1 MGTPMIPDKRI
12 QSTRLLSANSHRR
25 RKCEDEVSPVATDLF
40 IEIEFCQQNR
50 HGQDICGDSF
60 MTQKILEENRVIS
73 VLSDGLGHGLKANI
87 LSTMTATMA
96 LKFTASDVDLVSSA
110 ETIMHALPVCRVRNI
125 SYATY
130 TIVDIRCQTYLSI
143 VEMDNP
149 PFLLVRNGEVVK
161 VPFVEVES
169 PSLEERKMKTY
180 TLETRPEDR
189 LIIISDGISQAG
201 LGTTELKLGW
211 RVEGCRNFIL
221 SQVRK
226 DPDISARSL
235 AGDILA
241 EALRNEVGNK
251 AGDDMTVGVF
261 YFRKPR
267 RMLVL
272 TGPPFHSDRDAYFA
286 KTFDEFKGKKAICG
300 GTTGNIVSRE
310 LDRDMTV
317 HMETIDY
324 DIPPIATF
332 EGADLVTE
340 GLLTL
345 TKVAQFLEKDE
356 RSSRR
361 NAVTMLVD
369 LFLESDSIFF
379 LVGTKINEAHQDPT
393 HPLDLEIRRN
403 LIKKIADILERKYLK
418 ETIVRYI

>member
-1 MGTPMIPDKRI
+1 MFAKKRI
-12 QSTRLLSANSHRR
+12 EPTRLCSANIPASRE
-25 RKCEDEVSPVATDLF
+25 CEEATSAVATDLF
-40 IEIEFCQQNR
+40 IEIESCQQNK

-96 LKFTASDVDLVSSA
+96 LKFTASDVDLISSS

-130 TIVDIRCQTYLSI
+130 TIVDIRDQTHISI

-149 PFLLVRNGEVVK
+149 PFLLIRNGGVVK
-161 VPFVEVES
+161 VPCVEVES
-169 PSLEERKMKTY
+169 PSLEGRKMKTY
-180 TLETRPEDR
+180 TLKARPEDR
-189 LIIISDGISQAG
+189 LVIISDGISQSG
-201 LGTTELKLGW
+201 IGTQDLKLGW
-211 RVEGCRNFIL
+211 RVEGCKNFIL
-221 SQVRK
+221 SEVRK
-226 DPDISARSL
+226 DPHISARSL
-235 AGDILA
+235 AGNIIA
-241 EALRNEVGNK
+241 EALSKEVGNK
-251 AGDDMTVGVF
+251 ACDDMTVGVF

-272 TGPPFHSDRDAYFA
+272 TGPPFHKDRDAYFA
-286 KTFDEFKGKKAICG
+286 QAFDSFKGKKVICG
-300 GTTGNIVSRE
+300 GTTANIVSRE
-310 LDRDMTV
+310 LNREMID
-317 HMETIDY
+317 HLETTDG

-345 TKVAQFLEKDE
+345 TKVAQFLEKHE

-361 NAVTMLVD
+361 NAVTML
-369 LFLESDSIFF
+369 LERLLESDSIFF

-393 HPLDLEIRRN
+393 HPMDLEIRRN
-403 LIKKIADILERKYLK
+403 LIKKIARILERKYLK